1 MWHDL
6 VCQDCYKV
14 VKVEVLIIAAT
25 NVKVES
31 LLRMLTIKLRD
42 DNVAKWSFQFN
53 NVCPPRFVIHK
64 DIGVTSVL
72 TAAYFDWESTDLTL
86 LSLLLATLS
95 RLQNQD

>member
-42 DNVAKWSFQFN
+42 DNVAKWSFQFK
-53 NVCPPRFVIHK
+53 FVIHK

-72 TAAYFDWESTDLTL
+72 TAAYFD
-86 LSLLLATLS
+86 
-95 RLQNQD
+95 